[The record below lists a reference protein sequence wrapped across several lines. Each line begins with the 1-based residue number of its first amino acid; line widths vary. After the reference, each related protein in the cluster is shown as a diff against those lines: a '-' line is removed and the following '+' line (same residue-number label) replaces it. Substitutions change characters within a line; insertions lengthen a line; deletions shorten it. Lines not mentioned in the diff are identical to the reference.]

1 MVNNNMNTRIAL
13 RQEIVKSYNNL
24 NSDILDHFTTYDL
37 GVHIHRTQRLL
48 MRWGVNQ
55 MTLFEK
61 S

>member
-1 MVNNNMNTRIAL
+1 MNTRIAL